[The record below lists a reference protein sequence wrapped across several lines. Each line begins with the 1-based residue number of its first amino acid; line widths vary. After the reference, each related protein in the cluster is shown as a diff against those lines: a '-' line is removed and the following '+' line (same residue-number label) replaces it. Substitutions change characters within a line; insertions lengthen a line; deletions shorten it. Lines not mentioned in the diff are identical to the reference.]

1 MANNKF
7 YGYTPKTSKPPKPVE
22 KTWGGEDEGG
32 NAYEGM
38 SNRLDRVN
46 PYEFRKGMDYEL
58 TAIGCARLQESTP
71 EEREKATESV
81 LKNLESMPNHYTS
94 LITYNTL
101 FRNVQGSKP
110 TFNAWL
116 KTQENTKMQEVNRGD
131 KDSKH
136 KDDKMTDKIP
146 KYTKGDYTKKFE
158 TKPSPLK
165 ESKMEKLKEALKD
178 KKNQEALKKTI
189 KQIIKQKLYEASAK
203 DAAMADM
210 EDSGEA
216 KGGKKGKE
224 NSKKEKPIRA
234 DRFDKE
240 EEVIKDILFRVDAKG
255 KKPKE
260 EGDYTKD
267 EPAPGSM
274 LDAKDGMLDKYKEL
288 KADGNDPKKTL
299 EEYNKL
305 LAEKNEE
312 YKVAIEKYVEE
323 FEGNGITMEVY
334 GEKLSD
340 TIKNLQERLKLG
352 LSQARAGVEEEMRET
367 RREVALTG
375 MTREQHIRLLE
386 IVKENGISLREGTEN
401 IKVYYEIAKA
411 AYLEGAADALKL

>member
-7 YGYTPKTSKPPKPVE
+7 YGYTPKTSKPSKPVE

-178 KKNQEALKKTI
+178 KKIKKP
-189 KQIIKQKLYEASAK
+189 
-203 DAAMADM
+203 
-210 EDSGEA
+210 
-216 KGGKKGKE
+216 
-224 NSKKEKPIRA
+224 SKK
-234 DRFDKE
+234 
-240 EEVIKDILFRVDAKG
+240 L
-255 KKPKE
+255 
-260 EGDYTKD
+260 
-267 EPAPGSM
+267 
-274 LDAKDGMLDKYKEL
+274 
-288 KADGNDPKKTL
+288 
-299 EEYNKL
+299 
-305 LAEKNEE
+305 
-312 YKVAIEKYVEE
+312 
-323 FEGNGITMEVY
+323 
-334 GEKLSD
+334 
-340 TIKNLQERLKLG
+340 
-352 LSQARAGVEEEMRET
+352 
-367 RREVALTG
+367 
-375 MTREQHIRLLE
+375 
-386 IVKENGISLREGTEN
+386 
-401 IKVYYEIAKA
+401 
-411 AYLEGAADALKL
+411 